1 MPQCLRGKTKN
12 MEKVKAKKH
21 LGQHFLKDES
31 IAKDIADTLN
41 LEGYDDVLEIGPGM
55 GVLTKYLLDKPVNT
69 YVIEIDTESVTYL
82 DENYPKLKDR
92 IISKDFLRY
101 DINETFEGKQF
112 AIIGN
117 FPYNISTQI
126 IFKVLENKNNIP
138 ELIGMFQKEVAERI
152 CEKKGSKKYGIL
164 SVLTQAYFDTQYL
177 FSVPAS
183 VFTPPPKVISAVIR
197 LVRKE
202 QIDINYNEKL
212 FFKVVKLSF
221 QQRRKTLRNSLKS
234 FNLSDIL
241 REDAIFDL
249 RPEQLSVRDFIYIT
263 DLIDKNI

>member
-1 MPQCLRGKTKN
+1 MIKKN
-12 MEKVKAKKH
+12 INLKLVEIDNESVE
-21 LGQHFLKDES
+21 FLKTHLS
-31 IAKDIADTLN
+31 IDPL
-41 LEGYDDVLEIGPGM
+41 
-55 GVLTKYLLDKPVNT
+55 
-69 YVIEIDTESVTYL
+69 
-82 DENYPKLKDR
+82 
-92 IISKDFLRY
+92 IILQHDFLKL
-101 DINETFEGKQF
+101 DLSNIFTENF

-126 IFKVLENKNNIP
+126 IFKVLEYKNSVP

>member
-1 MPQCLRGKTKN
+1 MRN
-12 MEKVKAKKH
+12 VKPKKY
-21 LGQHFLKDES
+21 LGQHFLNDEN
-31 IAKDIADTLN
+31 IATKVVDSLSLSNYLN
-41 LEGYDDVLEIGPGM
+41 VLEIGPGT
-55 GVLTKYLLDKPVNT
+55 GVLTKYLIKKDINLKLV
-69 YVIEIDTESVTYL
+69 EIDNESV
-82 DENYPKLKDR
+82 EFLKTHLSIDPL
-92 IISKDFLRY
+92 IILQHDFLKL
-101 DINETFEGKQF
+101 DLSNIFTENF

-126 IFKVLENKNNIP
+126 IFKVLEYKNSVP

-164 SVLTQAYFDTQYL
+164 SVLTQTYYDTKYL

-183 VFTPPPKVISAVIR
+183 VFKPPPKVISAVIR